1 MKEAVVPQDLVEL
14 AEGPGALGV
23 EAHLRENNVVS
34 LPECPSSHFII
45 DDPTWMTG
53 RFFDKYLM
61 KTIKAHANLAHLLEG
76 GGGADVPTGD
86 GAGGGGPGGGGA
98 SR

>member
-1 MKEAVVPQDLVEL
+1 
-14 AEGPGALGV
+14 
-23 EAHLRENNVVS
+23 
-34 LPECPSSHFII
+34 
-45 DDPTWMTG
+45 MTG

-61 KTIKAHANLAHLLEG
+61 KTIKAHANLARLLEG

-98 SR
+98 SG